1 MCPREVQYRQC
12 SEPFEAAVIE
22 ALEDT
27 VFPVSIGPS
36 GADRGYEAIT
46 GQVGWL
52 TTSITPWYLSWWYRE
67 TRSTCSLRLFS
78 LVDNCVREF
87 EVWCPAMTVIAYW
100 GSQQDR
106 SQMRYEILSNRDN
119 FDVILTTYNVCIGQ
133 AEDRKFFRKLSLDC
147 LVLDEGHMLKNM
159 NSLRYTHTS

>member
-46 GQVGWL
+46 
-52 TTSITPWYLSWWYRE
+52 
-67 TRSTCSLRLFS
+67 
-78 LVDNCVREF
+78 DNCVREF